1 MTEPLKLVTAGTDV
15 EAAAEIK
22 KKVLAVMGPMLE
34 VLGDAKKQGFDVNFS
49 IAPGPLGMPV
59 LQALKVTKEF

>member
-15 EAAAEIK
+15 EVAAEIK
-22 KKVLAVMGPMLE
+22 KKVLATLQPMLE
-34 VLGDAKKQGFDVNFS
+34 VLADAKKQGFDVSF
-49 IAPGPLGMPV
+49 ALGAGPIGIPV